1 VTNRLNLA
9 SKPFTNRALP
19 WAVTAIL
26 VFFSLL
32 AMAFI
37 ARSNA
42 DSSAKAAV
50 IQKEINDLNQKQL
63 ALVAQA
69 QQVKNSLTPEQELL
83 LKSAHELVDRKRF
96 SWSLLFADLE
106 KVLPQSVRVARIAV
120 RQVHS
125 QGDHMV
131 ANLELTVVAPSPN
144 FVTDMIATMDK
155 EGVFQAELH
164 NQNLQKGRGES
175 GSEYELLVQYT
186 PPSSFASTSEARA
199 ANEHSANGTG
209 GLR

>member
-1 VTNRLNLA
+1 MHPGSGKRRCGCLHPQ
-9 SKPFTNRALP
+9 S
-19 WAVTAIL
+19 
-26 VFFSLL
+26 
-32 AMAFI
+32 I
-37 ARSNA
+37 ARHPS
-42 DSSAKAAV
+42 
-50 IQKEINDLNQKQL
+50 LHR
-63 ALVAQA
+63 A
-69 QQVKNSLTPEQELL
+69 QQVKNSLTPEQQVL

-106 KVLPQSVRVARIAV
+106 RVLPQSVRVARIAV

-131 ANLELTVVAPSPN
+131 ANLELTVVAPSPT

-164 NQNLQKGRGES
+164 TQNLQKGRGES

-186 PPSSFASTSEARA
+186 PPSSFASTSDARA
-199 ANEHSANGTG
+199 ANEHSTNGTG
-209 GLR
+209 GIR